1 MKVIQMTEAHL
12 GAVAE
17 LERLCFGEPWSE
29 NALRLLLGD
38 AAIGFVCIE
47 NDRVT
52 AYGGMLFAP
61 DEGQVTNVAVHPD
74 FRRRGM
80 GARIVEAFV
89 AEAKRRDL
97 EQISLEV
104 RVSNAAAIGLYQGFG
119 FYTAGVRKRFY
130 RNPSEDAAVMLLDLN
145 GQE

>member
-47 NDRVT
+47 NDRVA

-89 AEAKRRDL
+89 AEAKQRDL

>member
-1 MKVIQMTEAHL
+1 MKVIQMTEEHL

-38 AAIGFVCIE
+38 MAIGFVCLE
-47 NDRVT
+47 ETRVA

-74 FRRRGM
+74 YRRRGM
-80 GARIVEAFV
+80 GAEIVAAFV
-89 AEAKRRDL
+89 AEAKARDL

-104 RVSNAAAIGLYQGFG
+104 RVSNAAAIGLYERFG
-119 FYTAGVRKRFY
+119 FAVAGVRKRFY
-130 RNPSEDAAVMLLDLN
+130 RNPSEDAAVMLLDLKK
-145 GQE
+145 